1 MTLSPD
7 GQTLTLRGYLWISAA
22 FVGLGATPRKS
33 QNQRLRA
40 VTSPSSTTALTR
52 CSGTNPSTVEPSWT
66 LVRIPASARSKR
78 AGAVAASV
86 GGLFRLRIRQRQ
98 PVAAPR
104 HHLSD
109 TLFVLVWLSDNR
121 RLAVFVLVFFILVF
135 LVFIIVII
143 GVSRRRRLEL
153 LLFPVG
159 SLPTAM
165 TREGLVTL
173 IDLGKSVRAV
183 AKGATK
189 ALMKSLADVRVR

>member
-1 MTLSPD
+1 MEASPR
-7 GQTLTLRGYLWISAA
+7 QCHRSARSVRRSQILARAA

-135 LVFIIVII
+135 LVSSIIVII
-143 GVSRRRRLEL
+143 GVSRRRRQIAE
-153 LLFPVG
+153 
-159 SLPTAM
+159 TA
-165 TREGLVTL
+165 
-173 IDLGKSVRAV
+173 RAR
-183 AKGATK
+183 ARYAGAGDQRSAARSDWFAWRLA
-189 ALMKSLADVRVR
+189 AL

>member
-1 MTLSPD
+1 MEASPR
-7 GQTLTLRGYLWISAA
+7 QCHRSARSVRRSQILARAA

-40 VTSPSSTTALTR
+40 VTSPSSTTALTL

-143 GVSRRRRLEL
+143 GSRGGAEMPMRLNQVKGL
-153 LLFPVG
+153 SGIRKVM
-159 SLPTAM
+159 SYSHVTAAGQ
-165 TREGLVTL
+165 RQF
-173 IDLGKSVRAV
+173 A
-183 AKGATK
+183 
-189 ALMKSLADVRVR
+189 